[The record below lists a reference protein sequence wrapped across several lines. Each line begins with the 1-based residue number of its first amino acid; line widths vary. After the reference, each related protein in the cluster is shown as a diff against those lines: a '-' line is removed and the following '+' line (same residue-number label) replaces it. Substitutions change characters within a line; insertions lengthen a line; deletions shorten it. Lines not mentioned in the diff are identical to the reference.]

1 MPWFDEARLNRVEHK
16 LDAIKS
22 ILLQVAR
29 LSRRSELSEIYI
41 MANIQDLVSEVA
53 NTKSVQESAMKAIA
67 GLVAQLE
74 AARADDD
81 PEALDAAI
89 ADLKN
94 SSAALAAA
102 IPANTPAE
110 EPVVVAD
117 PAEPTA

>member
-1 MPWFDEARLNRVEHK
+1 MPWFDEARLNRVERK
-16 LDAIKS
+16 LDALKS

-29 LSRRSELSEIYI
+29 LSRRSENSEFFI
-41 MANIQDLVSEVA
+41 MATIQDLVNEVA
-53 NTKSVQESAMKAIA
+53 ATKSVQESAAMAIA

-81 PEALDAAI
+81 PEAFDAAI
-89 ADLKN
+89 ADLKA

-110 EPVVVAD
+110 VPVVEVP

>member
-1 MPWFDEARLNRVEHK
+1 MPWFDEARLTRVEHK

-29 LSRRSELSEIYI
+29 LTRRSELSEIYI
-41 MANIQDLVSEVA
+41 MANIQDLVAEVA

-110 EPVVVAD
+110 APVVVAD

>member
-1 MPWFDEARLNRVEHK
+1 MPWFDEARLNRVEQK

-29 LSRRSELSEIYI
+29 LSRRSETSEFFI

-102 IPANTPAE
+102 IPANTVAAI
-110 EPVVVAD
+110 EP

>member
-1 MPWFDEARLNRVEHK
+1 MPWFDEARIARVEHK

-29 LSRRSELSEIYI
+29 LSRRSELSEMYI
-41 MANIQDLVSEVA
+41 MANIQDLVAEVA

-74 AARADDD
+74 AARADDN

>member
-1 MPWFDEARLNRVEHK
+1 MPWFDEARLTRVEHK

-29 LSRRSELSEIYI
+29 LTRRSELSEIYI
-41 MANIQDLVSEVA
+41 MANIQDLVAEVA

-74 AARADDD
+74 AARADDN

-110 EPVVVAD
+110 EPAVVAD

>member
-1 MPWFDEARLNRVEHK
+1 MPWFDEARLTRVEHK

-41 MANIQDLVSEVA
+41 MSNIQDLVTEVA

-74 AARADDD
+74 AARADDN
-81 PEALDAAI
+81 PAALDAAI

-110 EPVVVAD
+110 VPVVVAD

>member
-29 LSRRSELSEIYI
+29 LTRRSELSEIYI
-41 MANIQDLVSEVA
+41 MANIQDLVAEVA

-74 AARADDD
+74 AARADDN

>member
-29 LSRRSELSEIYI
+29 LTRRSELSEIFI
-41 MANIQDLVSEVA
+41 MANIQDLVAEVN

-74 AARADDD
+74 AARADDN

>member
-1 MPWFDEARLNRVEHK
+1 MPWFDEARLTRVEHK

-29 LSRRSELSEIYI
+29 LTRRSELSEIYI
-41 MANIQDLVSEVA
+41 MANIQDLVAEVA

-74 AARADDD
+74 AARADDN

>member
-1 MPWFDEARLNRVEHK
+1 MPWFDEARLTRVEHK

-29 LSRRSELSEIYI
+29 LTRRSELSEIFI
-41 MANIQDLVSEVA
+41 MANIQDLVAEVA

-74 AARADDD
+74 AARADDN

-89 ADLKN
+89 ADLKS

>member
-1 MPWFDEARLNRVEHK
+1 MPWFDEARLTRVEQK

-29 LSRRSELSEIYI
+29 LSRRSENSEFFI
-41 MANIQDLVSEVA
+41 MATIQDLVNQVA
-53 NTKSVQESAMKAIA
+53 ATKSVQESAALAFA

-74 AARADDD
+74 AARADDN

-89 ADLKN
+89 SDLKN

-102 IPANTPAE
+102 IPANTVAAV
-110 EPVVVAD
+110 EP